1 MLPALDSLQA
11 AIYEP
16 LASIY
21 VEVACIFFFT
31 LGFACLRTD
40 VFGKA
45 NRKAIVSKSRA
56 SASVTPF
63 DPKLKKTIEVEAAA
77 GHPHAVL
84 EAWRVGQALAP
95 TPKDIL
101 KTIVQSFL
109 AAEPH
114 SLSQEIL
121 DHMRVHWKDVRNSYV
136 AITLLDTVARSG
148 KFSILLQLW
157 DGLVVRLGM
166 RRSLC
171 MYETMLGGLASA
183 AQVKKVREFQGRMQ
197 QDSFK
202 LTARGYSL
210 IMKGF
215 LKHGLVDEV
224 LEKLAEMR
232 HAGFSVPSYAVAQFF
247 CIAAEAN
254 RSREMLEAVLDRGL
268 PMSQEAYLA
277 MLDDCV
283 KRRNLELVE
292 RLEQQAHTAELLDS
306 GLSGGFLKTYV
317 VLGSERAFGLLRDME
332 ERGQAPGEGSCVALM
347 GHCAKSQF
355 VRFAEDIVR
364 SCRERHLIGIPMYS
378 SLMKVYAYAGLY
390 DKACDLY
397 DQILEDGVK
406 PDAMMYGCL
415 MKFAM
420 ECGRTKL
427 LNQLTNEVPS
437 LDIQHYMTL
446 IKSAGQDRDVDRA
459 FEVFKQMQE
468 SNLDPDIAAFNG
480 VLDVCA
486 KAGDMRR
493 VKELVKELKESR
505 KADIITFNTL
515 IKALCSKGDLE
526 AAEATLLEIEDA
538 GLQPNDISYN
548 SLLNAFVSGGKV
560 RRAWDLISRMEQK
573 GLQPDHYTLSIM
585 LKSLKKVNG
594 PKPKDV
600 ARCFELLDRCTID
613 ICVDEILF
621 NSLLETCFRHKFT
634 QRVEDVIAKY
644 ERSRMQPSISTYG
657 SIIKAY
663 STLRKPDKCWQTWN
677 DLVHQRGLEP
687 THIVYGCMLDALV
700 CNGRIDEAVDL
711 FEKCESASSNLVL
724 CSILL
729 KGFALSYQPKRASK
743 LWRDMRSK
751 GLKLNLVAYNSI
763 LDAQARV
770 GITDVVSE
778 VLQEM
783 EREGVQPD
791 GITHSVVVKA
801 YCMKGE
807 LDKAMEAIKT
817 LQQCGLQ
824 HEAVVYNTMLD
835 ACTKHRNHILFEEVL
850 QDMKQCRISPTNF
863 TLAIVVRSYGRQ
875 KQLDK
880 ALAAMKHMPRDGGFV
895 PNQQVHSSFI
905 SACVTNDAPSEAM
918 KVFRNM
924 LASGQELDGKTYEM
938 ILSCLTRHDLLH
950 EAVEIVNEVFG
961 LSGQK
966 RRRVS
971 EDISFS
977 CVETLLNK
985 ISQNGLMTELGRPML
1000 ERFQAQKSPLS
1011 CRLIAKTVC
1020 GRPNA

>member
-1 MLPALDSLQA
+1 MLPALDFLQA
-11 AIYEP
+11 AIYEQ

-21 VEVACIFFFT
+21 IELACIFFFT
-31 LGFACLRTD
+31 LGFVCLRTD
-40 VFGKA
+40 FFGKA
-45 NRKAIVSKSRA
+45 KRYKAKASKNKVST
-56 SASVTPF
+56 SVTPF
-63 DPKLKKTIEVEAAA
+63 DPKLQKTIEVEAAA

-84 EAWRVGQALAP
+84 EAWRAGQALAP

-101 KTIVQSFL
+101 KTVVQSFL
-109 AAEPH
+109 AAEPNL
-114 SLSQEIL
+114 LSQEIL
-121 DHMRVHWKDVRNSYV
+121 DHIRVHWQEMRSSYV
-136 AITLLDTVARSG
+136 AIPLLDTVARSG
-148 KFSILLQLW
+148 DTSILLQLW

-166 RRSLC
+166 RRTSC
-171 MYETMLGGLASA
+171 MYEMMLGGLASA
-183 AQVKKVREFQGRMQ
+183 AQVEKVREFQGQMQ
-197 QDSFK
+197 QDK
-202 LTARGYSL
+202 LKVTARGYSL
-210 IMKGF
+210 IIKGF

-224 LEKLAEMR
+224 LGKLVEMR
-232 HAGFSVPSYAVAQFF
+232 HAGFSVPSYAVAQFL
-247 CIAAEAN
+247 CIASEAN
-254 RSREMLEAVLDRGL
+254 RSKEMLEVVLGQGL
-268 PMSQEAYLA
+268 QMSQEAYLA

-283 KRRNLELVE
+283 KRRDHELVE
-292 RLEQQAHTAELLDS
+292 RLEQQAHTAELMDS
-306 GLSGGFLKTYV
+306 GLSEGFLKTYV
-317 VLGSERAFGLLRDME
+317 ALGSERVFGLLRHME
-332 ERGQAPGEGSCVALM
+332 KRGQAPGEGSCVALL
-347 GHCAKSQF
+347 GRCANSQF
-355 VRFAEDIVR
+355 VRFAEDILR
-364 SCRERHLIGIPMYS
+364 SCRERRVVGIPVYS

-397 DQILEDGVK
+397 EQILQDGVK

-420 ECGRTKL
+420 ECGRSEL
-427 LNQLTNEVPS
+427 LNRLTKEIPS

-446 IKSAGQDRDVDRA
+446 IKSAGQDRNVDRA
-459 FEVFKQMQE
+459 FEVFRQLQA
-468 SNLDPDIAAFNG
+468 SNLNPDIAAFNG
-480 VLDVCA
+480 ILDVCA
-486 KAGDMRR
+486 KAGDIRR
-493 VKELVKELKESR
+493 VKELVKELKEQR

-560 RRAWDLISRMEQK
+560 RRAWDLVSRMERS

-594 PKPKDV
+594 PKDV
-600 ARCFELLDRCTID
+600 ARCFELLDRSLMD
-613 ICVDEILF
+613 ICSDEILF
-621 NSLLETCFRHKFT
+621 NTLLETCFRNKFT
-634 QRVEDVIAKY
+634 QRLEAVIAAY

-663 STLRKPDKCWQTWN
+663 STLRKPDKCWQQWN

-711 FEKCESASSNLVL
+711 FDKCESASSNLVL

-729 KGFALSYQPKRASK
+729 KGFAISYQPKRATK

-770 GITDVVSE
+770 GITDIVSE

-783 EREGVQPD
+783 EAEGVQPD

-807 LDKAMEAIKT
+807 LDRAMEAIKT

-835 ACTKHRNHILFEEVL
+835 ACTKHRRYDLFEEL
-850 QDMKQCRISPTNF
+850 LHDMKQRRIIPTNF

-880 ALAAMKHMPRDGGFV
+880 ALAAMKQMPSDGGFF
-895 PNQQVHSSFI
+895 PNQQVNSSLI
-905 SACVTNDAPSEAM
+905 TACVSNNAPGEAM
-918 KVFRNM
+918 KVFRHM
-924 LASGQELDGKTYEM
+924 LASAQEVDCKTYEM
-938 ILSCLTRHDLLH
+938 ILSCLTRHGSLH
-950 EAVEIVNEVFG
+950 EAVEIVDEVFG

-966 RRRVS
+966 RRRVGG
-971 EDISFS
+971 DISLS
-977 CVETLLNK
+977 CLENLLDK
-985 ISQNGLMTELGRPML
+985 IAQSGLMTELGRPLL
-1000 ERFQAQKSPLS
+1000 ERFQAQNSPLS
-1011 CRLIAKTVC
+1011 CRLMAKSVC
-1020 GRPNA
+1020 ATPKA